1 MEQILVRLKNSLFVR
16 LNEHCPDGTRAEFI
30 REAIEENLNRKII
43 SQNETYNRIKKL
55 DHLDTKSL
63 HQALGDLLSTAHVIF
78 SEHLTHFVCCVRF

>member
-1 MEQILVRLKNSLFVR
+1 MIRVETLMPQELLDK
-16 LNEHCPDGTRAEFI
+16 LNKHCPDGTRAEFI
-30 REAIEENLNRKII
+30 REAIEEKLNRKII